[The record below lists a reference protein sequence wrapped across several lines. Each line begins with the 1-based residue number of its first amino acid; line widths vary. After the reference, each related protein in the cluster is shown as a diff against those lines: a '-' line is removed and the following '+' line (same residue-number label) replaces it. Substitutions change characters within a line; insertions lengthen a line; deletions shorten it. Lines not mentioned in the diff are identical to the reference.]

1 VEAAEPIHETAK
13 YNDKVRLWRCAICN
27 YDNDE
32 SMTAC
37 DICEVIRNPVPG
49 SIKRVGGGGMRS
61 FCFQFEQLSNCMY
74 A

>member
-13 YNDKVRLWRCAICN
+13 YNDKVRLWCCAICN

-49 SIKRVGGGGMRS
+49 SIKRAGGGGMEKFLFS
-61 FCFQFEQLSNCMY
+61 IWTT
-74 A
+74 